1 MRNNGIYILLLVLFF
16 AGCKSPV
23 KKQLT
28 VAVAANVQFA
38 MEELKNEFEKESN
51 IQVIIVLGSSGI
63 LTAQIEQ
70 GAPYDVFVSADTIF
84 PRKLYNAGFA
94 AKPPKIYANGVLVLW
109 TANTGVPLAA
119 DLIQSLKAAKKIA
132 IPNPKTAPYG
142 IAAEE
147 VLKCYKIYDLV
158 KDKLVYGESIS
169 QTNMYIISQA
179 ADLGF
184 TAKSVV
190 LSGEMKN
197 KGSWM
202 EVDSKTYHPI
212 QQAAVLLKHGSAEN
226 DDASIKFYNY
236 LYSQAAKN
244 IFKKYGYLIN

>member
-1 MRNNGIYILLLVLFF
+1 MRGNIIYFLILVFPF

-23 KKQLT
+23 KSQLI

-38 MEELKNEFEKESN
+38 MEELKSEFEKENN
-51 IQVIIVLGSSGI
+51 ISVTIVLGSSGK
-63 LTAQIEQ
+63 LATQIEQ
-70 GAPYDVFVSADTIF
+70 GAPYDVFVSADIIF
-84 PRKLYNAGFA
+84 PRKLYEDGLAVR
-94 AKPPKIYANGVLVLW
+94 PPQIYTNGVLVLW
-109 TANTGVPLAA
+109 TAKNGKLTT
-119 DLIQSLKAAKKIA
+119 DLLQSLRIAKKIA

-147 VLKCYKIYDLV
+147 VLKYYNIYDIV

-190 LSGEMKN
+190 LSAEMKN
-197 KGSWM
+197 KGYWM
-202 EVDSKTYHPI
+202 DVDAKSYHSI
-212 QQAAVLLKHGSAEN
+212 QQAAVLLKHGNTVNE
-226 DDASIKFYNY
+226 DASAKFYNY
-236 LYSQAAKN
+236 LYSRAAKN